1 MRPHLFVTA
10 KEIKGLRSVA
20 AVRTAVKTGRA
31 QTIWEELKR
40 AADADAE
47 ADVLVP
53 TSIVPG
59 RPAAQAKAANPDW
72 SVCHLTGQRL
82 LRAVGDHLSHPARG
96 ADGRVGSAE
105 RARTARPCRDN

>member
-1 MRPHLFVTA
+1 MTTTASTAFQWAKAVSVAIYMGSAAVAAPAPRAVSASNPQRGDATMRPHLFVTA

-59 RPAAQAKAANPDW
+59 RPA
-72 SVCHLTGQRL
+72 
-82 LRAVGDHLSHPARG
+82 
-96 ADGRVGSAE
+96 
-105 RARTARPCRDN
+105 